1 MKKILFIALA
11 ATTLVA
17 CHKGNKDVA
26 PESMAVEVASATRN
40 EVTEAAGEG
49 KTTIAVPA
57 AEDFAVTFT
66 GSDGQSYSWDT
77 LAEYNTELAK
87 GYTFATGSYTVT
99 LTHGEEGV
107 EGYNMPYFYGSSIV
121 EAPGYRLTANVDVEC
136 VLANSIIA
144 IETTDNFNGYFP
156 QSKFTVNGV
165 EWDAT
170 NPEMLFMNAGE
181 VTIVC
186 EAVRQ
191 SDLTSG
197 AVTTLINKVTL
208 KPTTRHTVK
217 FDLSTAG
224 NATVTISFDNTVVKQ
239 EPVDTE
245 LNDRA

>member
-17 CHKGNKDVA
+17 CHKGGKEIA
-26 PESMAVEVASATRN
+26 SKEMAVEIATATRA
-40 EVTEAAGEG
+40 EVSEATGEG
-49 KTTIAVPA
+49 KFTIAVPNA
-57 AEDFAVTFT
+57 SDFAVTIEGNGQTFT
-66 GSDGQSYSWDT
+66 WPT
-77 LAEYNTELAK
+77 LAEYITEYEK
-87 GYTFATGSYTVT
+87 GYTFATGPYTVT

-107 EGYNMPYFYGSSIV
+107 EGYNKPYFSGSSSV
-121 EAPGYRLTANVDVEC
+121 EAPGYRLTANVNVEC

-156 QSKFTVNGV
+156 ESEFTVNGI
-165 EWDAT
+165 EW
-170 NPEMLFMNAGE
+170 NGESEELLFMNAGE

-191 SDLTSG
+191 SDMASG
-197 AVTTLINKVTL
+197 AVTTLRSTVTL

-224 NATVTISFDNTVVKQ
+224 NATVNITFDNEVIKQ